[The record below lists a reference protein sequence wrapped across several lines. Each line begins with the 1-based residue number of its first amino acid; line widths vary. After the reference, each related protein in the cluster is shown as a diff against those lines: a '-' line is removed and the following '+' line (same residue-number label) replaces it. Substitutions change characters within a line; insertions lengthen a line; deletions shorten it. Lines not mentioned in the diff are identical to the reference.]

1 MKRIS
6 LPNYITRSGARFET
20 TERFL
25 QSTSVVNSTE
35 TELKSA
41 GIPLTHIDE
50 NTYAT
55 STDELHCFVI
65 GDSGCGKTRRVIL
78 PTIRLLAKA
87 GESMVISDP
96 KGELYRTTAN
106 SLREKGYTVQVL
118 NFRNP
123 SRGHRWNPL
132 GLIDELYHSENS
144 ESKDKALMML
154 SDIVDVLQQGLQGE
168 KDPYWAMAAGDVMR
182 GISLIILDYGELG
195 DLTFENIALTA
206 REVRDQLSGSKR
218 SFSSSSTP
226 FKDFLSSLPK
236 GSPIYQNL
244 SVIITNAEDTRN
256 CIMSVFEAM
265 ISLYSSQESL
275 MDLFAVSEIDINTL
289 GLSPTALFFIL
300 PDDTEALY
308 PIATVF
314 VKQIYSS
321 LISLADAQRD
331 GKLPNRVTF
340 LLDEFA
346 NFAKMP
352 SIESMLTAARSRRI
366 RFVLVCQSMDQ
377 LTAKYQEY
385 GRETLLAN
393 CRTWVYMSCRNLPFL
408 SRLEE
413 LIGYYISPYT
423 NERIPLVDIGELQH
437 FEIGQVLV
445 LNDRCRPMMGYL
457 PDYSKYDFG
466 TDGNDVSIEMPVP
479 HDKIERKL
487 FGLEKAMKRAKSINA
502 PIIEQRKQET
512 KQESDGLRASI
523 LEKIAEQR
531 QKTDEDASEVPSTS
545 SSSLPFWSEELGKD
559 DDDGDIDSLIARID
573 AQIAELEAEEA
584 REKESAFDADE
595 SLSVMD
601 LFRQGDYLK
610 AAQQSIVQD
619 SVLNDISSKNNI
631 AFLIRFGGLDSSKLS
646 APFSLKIPD
655 LLKEGLET
663 KEPYSMVNYALYEIK
678 AKHFKKA
685 ADLLT
690 QLSTED
696 WETVAPFWIDEV
708 FDKHEQDPEGALIA
722 LLASSNSKS
731 IVIHDD
737 LIPKML
743 EIAHDRFGDFM
754 DSPHFKK
761 VYKEIPKGTT
771 LKPDKGNDFSSM
783 LDQLLSDDEDGE
795 ETQSSVSE
803 ESLGIADLKAQLQK
817 KIEEKLKQSAENP
830 DEDDED

>member
-6 LPNYITRSGARFET
+6 LPNYISRSGARFET

-35 TELKSA
+35 AELKCA

-87 GESMVISDP
+87 GESMVLSDP
-96 KGELYRTTAN
+96 KGELFRMTAN

-123 SRGHRWNPL
+123 CRGHRWNPL
-132 GLIDELYHSENS
+132 GLIDTLYHAGDS
-144 ESKDKALMML
+144 ESKDRALMML
-154 SDIVDVLQQGLQGE
+154 SDIVDVLQQGLKGE
-168 KDPYWAMAAGDVMR
+168 KDPFWAMAAGDVLR
-182 GISLIILDYGELG
+182 GISLMILDYGELG
-195 DLTFENIALTA
+195 ELTFENIAITA
-206 REVRDQLSGSKR
+206 RDVLKKLG
-218 SFSSSSTP
+218 TP
-226 FKDFLSSLPK
+226 QFKEFLNSLPK
-236 GSPIYQNL
+236 SSPISQNL
-244 SVIITNAEDTRN
+244 SVIVTNHPDTRN
-256 CIMSVFEAM
+256 CIMAEFEAM
-265 ISLYSSQESL
+265 ISLYTSQELL

-314 VKQIYSS
+314 VKQIYSA
-321 LISLADAQRD
+321 LIALADEQRD

-377 LTAKYQEY
+377 LTAKYEDH

-393 CRTWVYMSCRNLPFL
+393 CRTWLYMSCRNLPFL
-408 SRLEE
+408 RRLEE

-423 NERIPLVDIGELQH
+423 HERIPLVDIGELQH
-437 FEIGQVLV
+437 FDIGQVLV

-457 PDYSKYDFG
+457 PDYSQYNFG
-466 TDGNDVSIEMPVP
+466 VDGNDISIEMPTS
-479 HDKIERKL
+479 HELISRKL
-487 FGLEKAMKRAKSINA
+487 FDLEKGLENAKKINA
-502 PIIEQRKQET
+502 PIVEQRKNVAKQET
-512 KQESDGLRASI
+512 DGLRASI
-523 LEKIAEQR
+523 LEKIAAQR
-531 QKTDEDASEVPSTS
+531 KKEAKDEPGMPSP
-545 SSSLPFWSEELGKD
+545 LPFWSDVFKTD
-559 DDDGDIDSLIARID
+559 DDDDEVDSLNAHTDAR
-573 AQIAELEAEEA
+573 IAELEAGEA
-584 REKESAFDADE
+584 RKKETVADVDE
-595 SLSVMD
+595 SMSVID
-601 LFRQGDYLK
+601 LFHQGDYLK
-610 AAQQSIVQD
+610 AAQQSIVQA
-619 SVLNDISSKNNI
+619 SVLNDISTKNNI
-631 AFLIRFGGLDSSKLS
+631 AFLIRFGELDPSKLS
-646 APFSLKIPD
+646 ASFSLKIPD
-655 LLKEGLET
+655 LLKDGLKA

-696 WETVAPFWIDEV
+696 WETIAPFWIDEV
-708 FDKHEQDPEGALIA
+708 FDKHDQDPEGALIA
-722 LLASSNSKS
+722 LLANSNSKS
-731 IVIHDD
+731 IFVHDD
-737 LIPKML
+737 FVPKML
-743 EIAHDRFGDFM
+743 EIARARFGGFM
-754 DSPHFKK
+754 NSPHFKR
-761 VYKEIPKGTT
+761 VYRESTNDTTPKADNGS
-771 LKPDKGNDFSSM
+771 DFSSM
-783 LDQLLSDDEDGE
+783 LDLLLSDDDGAE
-795 ETQSSVSE
+795 EAPLSATDD
-803 ESLGIADLKAQLQK
+803 LTGIEDLKAQLQK
-817 KIEEKLKQSAENP
+817 KIQDKLKKNAENP

>member
-218 SFSSSSTP
+218 SFSSSTP

-487 FGLEKAMKRAKSINA
+487 FGLEKAMEKAKSINA